1 MAKQITNEDVYEVY
15 WEGPFTEKQFKK
27 QLKRKKAPNAW
38 VLYAM
43 VSDHPLYGKDV
54 ITYIGKAVLQP
65 IETRIEQHKWWAKKI
80 YVASVYKFDNWQKS
94 NDDWGYSESLIGED
108 NNPEISKIEELL
120 IYSMAPSGN
129 QRNKNTA
136 KDSET
141 IRIFNTGEHANI
153 AGEISGYYQLE
164 HMPDPT
170 VLDKE

>member
-1 MAKQITNEDVYEVY
+1 
-15 WEGPFTEKQFKK
+15 
-27 QLKRKKAPNAW
+27 
-38 VLYAM
+38 
-43 VSDHPLYGKDV
+43 
-54 ITYIGKAVLQP
+54 
-65 IETRIEQHKWWAKKI
+65 
-80 YVASVYKFDNWQKS
+80 
-94 NDDWGYSESLIGED
+94 
-108 NNPEISKIEELL
+108 
-120 IYSMAPSGN
+120 MAPSGN